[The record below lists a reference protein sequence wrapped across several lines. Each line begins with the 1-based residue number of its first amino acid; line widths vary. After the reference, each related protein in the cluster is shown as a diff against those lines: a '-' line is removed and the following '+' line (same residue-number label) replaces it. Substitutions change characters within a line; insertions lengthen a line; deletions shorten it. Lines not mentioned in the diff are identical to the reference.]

1 MDNVYTLL
9 KSRYI
14 SAFGHLLWMLML
26 TKDRA
31 ARLKYFASHPNQLVR
46 NVVWRLPRTRSD
58 QNHIFVVGAPRS
70 GTTLMKLILSVH
82 PNLKGPGYET
92 GIFMYKNIFDFKFT
106 GFTKD
111 EIDQII
117 HRSRDIVQFFDGFA
131 IANLQKLGGE
141 RFVEK
146 TPPHVLKLDFLLT
159 HFPNAHVVNIYRD
172 GRDCYCS
179 AQHHPNVVQGRSVKR
194 YATYWKKCIQARL
207 NVGKSDR
214 VFDVKYEELTANPAK
229 HVADVMAFLG
239 EEYDP
244 RQIDPTYYSQN
255 KSINSKKAYLEK
267 LAQPIKTA
275 SQGRWKTELSSDDVE
290 QFNQIAGDEL
300 RLLNYL

>member
-1 MDNVYTLL
+1 
-9 KSRYI
+9 
-14 SAFGHLLWMLML
+14 ML

-31 ARLKYFASHPNQLVR
+31 TRLKYFAKHPDQLVR
-46 NVVWRLPRTRSD
+46 NVIWRLPRTRSS

-70 GTTLMKLILSVH
+70 GTTLVKLILSVH

-106 GFTKD
+106 GFTQ
-111 EIDQII
+111 EELDQII
-117 HRSRDIVQFFDGFA
+117 HQSNDIVQFFDSFA
-131 IANLQKLGGE
+131 TANLQKLGGT

-146 TPPHVLKLDFLLT
+146 TPPHVLKLDFLLNS
-159 HFPNAHVVNIYRD
+159 FPNAQVVNIYRD

-194 YATYWKKCIQARL
+194 YAHYWKKCVQTRFNIGTH
-207 NVGKSDR
+207 NR
-214 VFDVKYEELTANPAK
+214 VFDIKYEDLTDNPSF
-229 HVADVMAFLG
+229 HVEKIMEFLG

-244 RQIDPTYYSQN
+244 RQIDPNYYSQN
-255 KSINSKKAYLEK
+255 KSINSKKAYLQK

-275 SQGRWKTELSSDDVE
+275 SQGRWKTELSPEDME
-290 QFNQIAGDEL
+290 QFHQIAGEEL
-300 RLLNYL
+300 KVLQYL